1 MLLFRKFIRFWLGL
15 KALGLLASV
24 IGVFILSKRLTEFN
38 PTHLIAT
45 IMGAVG
51 LGVSAGI
58 AWWKLKKGRPSGRTW
73 ALIASTS
80 ALVPSSL
87 FLILHPG
94 HYPFT
99 VFTGGFL
106 GLAGLV
112 AYSARDS
119 AIGVDDASALQKV
132 RVAGD
137 GTSKFKDYLTQGIAM
152 GIIWLAF
159 QLWNQWAAL
168 HGFARPGL
176 ISYLVQF
183 NAAVLLTTLF
193 HELGHLVAG
202 WASGK
207 MLRGLQVGPF
217 RWAVR
222 NGHWRF
228 EFQLRNFYGGG
239 VAMVAPDLRNMR
251 SRKAFLLIGG
261 PVASLVV
268 GSIFLVVTLT
278 AAGHA
283 WERYWSLLS
292 TLATLSFAGFV
303 VNLIPLKPE
312 SQYSDGAQLYQI
324 VTNGP
329 WARVHL
335 ALAMV
340 TTSVVAPVRPRDFDI
355 ELIHEAADFVP
366 HGERGLLLRLFASK
380 HYIDKNRIPEALANM
395 EAAEALY
402 AECRFEKPQDICAEF
417 VFINAFYKH
426 DLAAAELWWQRIE
439 ALRNIERDADYWRA
453 KTALLWLEG
462 EREEAFD
469 AWARGNALAQK
480 LPSAGTYDF
489 ARSCFAKLRKALDG
503 SIRTAAPH
511 AAIFE
516 WQEKRAAVES

>member
-1 MLLFRKFIRFWLGL
+1 
-15 KALGLLASV
+15 
-24 IGVFILSKRLTEFN
+24 
-38 PTHLIAT
+38 
-45 IMGAVG
+45 
-51 LGVSAGI
+51 
-58 AWWKLKKGRPSGRTW
+58 
-73 ALIASTS
+73 
-80 ALVPSSL
+80 
-87 FLILHPG
+87 
-94 HYPFT
+94 
-99 VFTGGFL
+99 
-106 GLAGLV
+106 
-112 AYSARDS
+112 
-119 AIGVDDASALQKV
+119 
-132 RVAGD
+132 
-137 GTSKFKDYLTQGIAM
+137 
-152 GIIWLAF
+152 
-159 QLWNQWAAL
+159 
-168 HGFARPGL
+168 
-176 ISYLVQF
+176 
-183 NAAVLLTTLF
+183 
-193 HELGHLVAG
+193 
-202 WASGK
+202 
-207 MLRGLQVGPF
+207 
-217 RWAVR
+217 
-222 NGHWRF
+222 
-228 EFQLRNFYGGG
+228 
-239 VAMVAPDLRNMR
+239 MVAPDLRNMR
-251 SRKAFLLIGG
+251 SRKAFLLMGG

-355 ELIHEAADFVP
+355 ELINEAADFVP

-402 AECRFEKPQDICAEF
+402 TECRFEKPQDICSEF

-426 DLAAAELWWQRIE
+426 DLAAAEMWWQRIE

-462 EREEAFD
+462 KREEAFD

-489 ARSCFAKLRKALDG
+489 ARSCFARLRKALDG
-503 SIRTAAPH
+503 SMRAAAPH
-511 AAIFE
+511 AIIFK
-516 WQEKRAAVES
+516 WQEKRAAAEV